1 MTMAGSPVQR
11 QRAQRARALVV
22 GSGELV
28 RELAASMR
36 KVVPAVSEIESLYEA
51 IAEVGLSSA
60 REPISAVVV
69 SADCEGFEL
78 REVVESFRAVDP
90 AVPLILAVR
99 RGQEDLIA
107 DAIAEDFEH
116 SLVLPVDAAELLPI
130 LSEVGLVELRRE
142 TQREAGPGAKPA
154 GPARAPEGRGVDAQ
168 PPAGVREPSA
178 PGRDDGERNVVELVI
193 EDAIAGAS
201 RAKTQPDGASETDH
215 LRAPVQRAKD
225 ALRDQTRDQTRE
237 QSREPTRDQTRDPSN
252 DGRAPRRQRTQFVMP
267 APRPAPAREGPPG
280 DIDLVRAVLEN
291 SDLQAAALRVLRHHL
306 GTADVRFVPTPRPGE
321 EEAVMLERRGLR
333 EAVVRVGSRTFG
345 SLLSATLDDA
355 TLDAWGTWLS
365 HWLELEESHR
375 ELRRFAWTDELTGA
389 GNRRAFE
396 TVLREAMA
404 HALAERRTISVMYLD
419 IDDFKRYND
428 DFGHHAGDEVLRE
441 TAELLRTCVRAGDH
455 VFRIGGDE
463 FVVVFCD
470 ASGPRKGGGG
480 APESVEAIVARFQR
494 AISELR
500 LPQLGREG
508 PGTITVSAGVAVFP
522 WEGHDAETLIDRAD
536 QRALESKRN
545 GKNQI
550 TFGPGASPGG
560 GLPS

>member
-1 MTMAGSPVQR
+1 MTMAGSTVQR
-11 QRAQRARALVV
+11 QRSQRARALIV
-22 GSGELV
+22 GSGELL

-36 KVVPAVSEIESLYEA
+36 KLVPAVSEIESLYEA

-60 REPISAVVV
+60 REPVSAVIV

-99 RGQEDLIA
+99 RGQEDLVA
-107 DAIAEDFEH
+107 EAIAEDFEH

-130 LSEVGLVELRRE
+130 LGEVGLVELRRE
-142 TQREAGPGAKPA
+142 TQRDATPA
-154 GPARAPEGRGVDAQ
+154 ARPTGTARAADGRAVDAHQ
-168 PPAGVREPSA
+168 PAQGRAPST
-178 PGRDDGERNVVELVI
+178 PDHHDGERNVVELVI

-201 RAKTQPDGASETDH
+201 RAKAPAHDPIETDH

-225 ALRDQTRDQTRE
+225 ALREQARE
-237 QSREPTRDQTRDPSN
+237 QAKDRGREPSN
-252 DGRAPRRQRTQFVMP
+252 DGRAGRHPRTHFVMP

-306 GTADVRFVPTPRPGE
+306 GTADVRFVPALRPGE
-321 EEAVMLERRGLR
+321 EETVKLERRGLR
-333 EAVVRVGSRTFG
+333 EAVVHVGSRSFG
-345 SLLSATLDDA
+345 SLLSATLEEA
-355 TLDAWGTWLS
+355 TLAAWATWLS

-404 HALAERRTISVMYLD
+404 HALAERRTISLMYLD

-494 AISELR
+494 AIGELR

-522 WEGHDAETLIDRAD
+522 WEGHDAETLINRAD

-550 TFGPGASPGG
+550 TLGPGASAGG